1 MDLEI
6 RGAEDLA
13 KLSKALKQL
22 KDKELKRELTRGITR
37 ATKPLK
43 AAVRAHAL
51 AKLPKRGGLGV
62 RVAKSRLAHRTR
74 SGRNAS
80 VRIEA
85 KPSFQTLRDPLR
97 ADRGRIKHPVF
108 GMAHSSNAWVLQDV
122 TPGWF
127 SKPLEEGAPVVRA
140 ELEEVMDDLAK
151 KVLKKF

>member
-13 KLSKALKQL
+13 KLSKALRQL

-51 AKLPKRGGLGV
+51 AKLPKRGGLGA

-74 SGRNAS
+74 SGRNAT

-97 ADRGRIKHPVF
+97 VDKGRIKHPAFGAPASVAPWVF
-108 GMAHSSNAWVLQDV
+108 QDV

-127 SKPLEEGAPVVRA
+127 SKPLQDGAPVVRE
-140 ELEEVMDDLAK
+140 ELEEVMEDLAK